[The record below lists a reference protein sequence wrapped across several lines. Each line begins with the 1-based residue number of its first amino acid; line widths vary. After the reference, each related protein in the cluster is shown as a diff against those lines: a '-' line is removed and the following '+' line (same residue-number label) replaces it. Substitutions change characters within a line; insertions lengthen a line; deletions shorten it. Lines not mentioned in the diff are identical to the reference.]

1 MHLLPSV
8 GHVTPWEA
16 PDSLFSLI
24 TALVAKFATTNSPD
38 VGGGGRGSRSESNAA
53 HSVGVDG
60 KQVERERGG
69 EEQARVSSVREG
81 VTALLAQNAEHSRV
95 RAAAPPGG

>member
-24 TALVAKFATTNSPD
+24 TAHVAKFGNTNSPD
-38 VGGGGRGSRSESNAA
+38 GGGGEGGSRSESNVA

-60 KQVERERGG
+60 KQVERERGR
-69 EEQARVSSVREG
+69 EEQGSVREG
-81 VTALLAQNAEHSRV
+81 VTALLAQNAEHARV
-95 RAAAPPGG
+95 HAAAPPGG